1 MDVKDSYDLETL
13 SMNRSQAPHALFY
26 PFHLCH
32 PDTLARLLTRF
43 AVVHFRDFMALQL
56 TPMSGITAF
65 QDRMG
70 MSFPDLIQ
78 SGRLVQ
84 GYNVSGPIPLA
95 VAITID
101 RDLHDPVWRARFHN
115 ALCRDRRFQR
125 GLFEPSHTLRIGNSL
140 VPGPAA
146 LLRLM
151 DDSFRRHAYDV
162 DRVRGL
168 SNSSLTLEE
177 GYHFEYGLALVKTS
191 ASLVYTQTLAL
202 AHHLQPVTDS
212 VSHFTL
218 YVQTCIREN
227 WPRTN
232 HLLVRV
238 GY

>member
-1 MDVKDSYDLETL
+1 
-13 SMNRSQAPHALFY
+13 MNRPRPPHALFY

-32 PDTLARLLTRF
+32 PETLARLLTRF
-43 AVVHFRDFMALQL
+43 ATVHFRDFMALQL

-70 MSFPDLIQ
+70 MSFPDLVE

-84 GYNVSGPIPLA
+84 GYDVSGPLSPTVAAA
-95 VAITID
+95 VD
-101 RDLHDPVWRARFHN
+101 RDLHDPLWRTHFHS
-115 ALCRDRRFQR
+115 AFRRDRRLQR
-125 GLFEPSHTLRIGNSL
+125 GLFEPSHSLRIGDDL
-140 VPGPAA
+140 VAGPAA

-151 DDSFRRHAYDV
+151 DNSFSQQAYDL
-162 DRVRGL
+162 DRVRKL
-168 SNSSLTLEE
+168 SRSRLTLEE

-202 AHHLQPVTDS
+202 AHQLQPVTDS
-212 VSHFTL
+212 PAHFAL
-218 YVQTCIREN
+218 YAQSCVREN

-232 HLLVRV
+232 HLLIRT